1 MRLVQTTPYRVPRP
15 AEERGKEET
24 GKEDSNAAISKRR
37 KEEAEKVKK
46 KKKLKGKEEHKQLS
60 FDIKGLSLT
69 VYYLCQPSAGLS
81 KGGRESYTHFGNE
94 PTEV

>member
-24 GKEDSNAAISKRR
+24 GKEDSNAAISQRR

-46 KKKLKGKEEHKQLS
+46 KSKGKEEHKQLP

-69 VYYLCQPSAGLS
+69 VYDLCQPSAGLR
-81 KGGRESYTHFGNE
+81 KEGRESYTHLGNE
-94 PTEV
+94 QTEA

>member
-1 MRLVQTTPYRVPRP
+1 MRLVQTTPYHVPRP

-37 KEEAEKVKK
+37 KEEAEKVK

-94 PTEV
+94 PTEA